1 MKIGLVQITTAG
13 DKMSNFRHAEES
25 IRRVAA
31 DGAELIVC
39 PEATSQAFGQGRLD
53 TQAEQLDGEFSQA
66 MASLADELGVVIV
79 AGMFRPADVV
89 DDKNRVYNTA
99 LITGGGHHFGY
110 DKINTYDAFDYS
122 ESDTVKPGEDLVIF
136 DHKGVN
142 VGVAICF
149 DIRFPDLF
157 QELARAGA
165 EVIVVPTSWA
175 DGDGKLEQW
184 RIVTSARALDSTAF
198 IAAAGQARPGG
209 DAKAGQAS
217 GPTGLGH
224 STVVNPFGQRVAE
237 LGYGEDNAVVEIDTE
252 LVAKARQA
260 LPIL

>member
-1 MKIGLVQITTAG
+1 MKIGIVQITTAG
-13 DKMSNFRHAEES
+13 DKMKSFALAAES
-25 IRRVAA
+25 IRRAA
-31 DGAELIVC
+31 DQGADLIVC

-53 TQAEQLDGEFSQA
+53 TQAEDLDGEFSTA
-66 MASLADELGVVIV
+66 MSSLADELGVVIV
-79 AGMFRPADVV
+79 AGIFRPADVV

-99 LITGGGHHFGY
+99 LVTGDGHHFGY
-110 DKINTYDAFDYS
+110 DKINTYDAFDYA
-122 ESDTVKPGEDLVIF
+122 ESDTVKPGEDLMIF
-136 DHKGVN
+136 DHNGVN

-175 DGDGKLEQW
+175 NGEGKLEQW
-184 RIVTSARALDSTAF
+184 RILTAARALDSTAF
-198 IAAAGQARPGG
+198 IAAAGQARPTGET
-209 DAKAGQAS
+209 S

-224 STVVNPFGQRVAE
+224 STVVDPFGHRVME
-237 LGYGEDNAVVEIDTE
+237 LGYEPDVAVVEIDPK
-252 LVAKARQA
+252 LVEKARRS